1 MLSSINYKC
10 DFYSDSWMERFR
22 VQIWFRQSSRSLN
35 VYWNYLNLSNL
46 QFELAVSWKPAFHV
60 RFLALTFQVLA
71 RNIIFVVLQFQT
83 LMAITIVKIKTLSLL
98 VPGLQKY
105 LVAVWF
111 WKCEKVE
118 EKVFNFL
125 FLFFSFFPWF
135 LLSLLNQFFIIS
147 DEMSQQWNDPQF
159 C

>member
-1 MLSSINYKC
+1 MQVL
-10 DFYSDSWMERFR
+10 
-22 VQIWFRQSSRSLN
+22 FRQPSRSLN

-83 LMAITIVKIKTLSLL
+83 LMAITIVTIKTLSLL
-98 VPGLQKY
+98 APELQKY
-105 LVAVWF
+105 LVTVWF
-111 WKCEKVE
+111 WKCKKVE
-118 EKVFNFL
+118 EKVFIS
-125 FLFFSFFPWF
+125 FSFFFFFWF
-135 LLSLLNQFFIIS
+135 FLSLLNQFFIIS
-147 DEMSQQWNDPQF
+147 DEMSQQWNNFKF